1 MKTLSINYSII
12 KNGLIKKF
20 SSVIIH
26 NSILTLSFLDVL
38 FREGV
43 ISSYI
48 VLPSNKVEVVLK
60 YYKGVSVINDIKAIS
75 TSSSSIYYGI
85 DDICCWKSFYSPLNS
100 FLVLNTS
107 KIIFSSNELKDYQ
120 VGGQVLCIIS

>member
-1 MKTLSINYSII
+1 MKTLSINCSII

-43 ISSYI
+43 IRSYRI
-48 VLPSNKVEVVLK
+48 LSKKKKLK
-60 YYKGVSVINDIKAIS
+60 FI
-75 TSSSSIYYGI
+75 
-85 DDICCWKSFYSPLNS
+85 
-100 FLVLNTS
+100 
-107 KIIFSSNELKDYQ
+107 
-120 VGGQVLCIIS
+120 